1 MGWIRGELQWSVR
14 RQGWWE
20 QGPRRSCTP
29 TGVHQRANPEG
40 ELKFLAAYGPTQSTR
55 DGGKNE
61 LSGQPAL
68 DGIVKEMPKH
78 EQLFVLI
85 GGNARMGRRGGGR
98 PGSEYCGVE
107 SWKREIMASVC

>member
-1 MGWIRGELQWSVR
+1 M
-14 RQGWWE
+14 
-20 QGPRRSCTP
+20 T
-29 TGVHQRANPEG
+29 
-40 ELKFLAAYGPTQSTR
+40 FLAAYGPTESTR

-85 GGNARMGRRGGGR
+85 GGNARTGRRGGGR
-98 PGSEYCGVE
+98 PGSEYCGVLE
-107 SWKREIMASVC
+107 TRNGHDERLLAFVSNIDLALVKTPDISHTTAHTPRRATRKHWDHMDSQ